1 MPSESEIEA
10 WKSDQ
15 LTKSEFFHRKLHE
28 WGLLEIAYELE
39 NIKGEK
45 LNWEIDLNITP
56 AAWNKVIHRGIKPI
70 RVFAHPQVLKE
81 NSKRVSYY
89 RMLSMVS
96 QKSMSNVCLSVNGC
110 EFKGSSL
117 DSTVALK
124 LSKHLNKI
132 ICMLIEND
140 DVIDEREFDLWRA
153 MAAGSQAQ
161 GSWQN
166 NKGTIAEDLIK
177 DIIIRRLKDTGQLLS
192 EGFEGRC
199 KVSNLRDGR
208 VIRMGSEPD
217 VAFYKDEK
225 IEIALEIK
233 GGIDTAGALERFG
246 AALKSLRRAKQENPE
261 AITVLLMHEASM
273 TATANGE
280 IEGSTD
286 IDYLFTIGDIISS
299 DEKRG
304 QLFGILQI

>member
-1 MPSESEIEA
+1 MSSDSEIAA

-39 NIKGEK
+39 GIKGEN
-45 LNWEIDLNITP
+45 LNWKMDLNITTT
-56 AAWNKVIHRGIKPI
+56 AWDKVIHRGIKPI
-70 RVFAHPQVLKE
+70 RIFAHPQVLIE
-81 NSKRVSYY
+81 NPRRVSYY

-96 QKSMSNVCLSVNGC
+96 QKSMSNVGLSVNSN
-110 EFKGSSL
+110 EMNGSKL
-117 DSTVALK
+117 DRSVALN

-140 DVIDEREFDLWRA
+140 NVIDEREFDLWRA
-153 MAAGSQAQ
+153 MTAGSKAQ

-166 NKGTIAEDLIK
+166 SKGAAAEDIIK
-177 DIIIRRLKDTGQLLS
+177 GIIERRLKETAQIQRDGL
-192 EGFEGRC
+192 EGRS
-199 KVSNLRDGR
+199 KIFHLKDGR
-208 VIRMGSEPD
+208 LIRMGSEPD
-217 VAFYKDEK
+217 VAFYKSDK
-225 IEIALEIK
+225 IELALEIK

-261 AITVLLMHEASM
+261 AITILLMHEASI

-280 IEGSTD
+280 IEGSSD
-286 IDYLFTIGDIISS
+286 IDHLFTIGDMISS
-299 DEKRG
+299 DDKRS
-304 QLFGILQI
+304 QLFGILKI

>member
-1 MPSESEIEA
+1 MSSDSEIAA

-39 NIKGEK
+39 GIKGEN
-45 LNWEIDLNITP
+45 LNWKMDLNITTT
-56 AAWNKVIHRGIKPI
+56 AWDKVIHRGIKPI
-70 RVFAHPQVLKE
+70 RIFAHPQVLIE
-81 NSKRVSYY
+81 NPRRVSYY

-96 QKSMSNVCLSVNGC
+96 QKSMSNVGLSVNSN
-110 EFKGSSL
+110 EMNGSKL
-117 DSTVALK
+117 DRSVALN

-140 DVIDEREFDLWRA
+140 NVIDEREFDLWRA
-153 MAAGSQAQ
+153 MTAGSQAQ

-166 NKGTIAEDLIK
+166 SKGAAAEDIIK
-177 DIIIRRLKDTGQLLS
+177 GIIERRLKETAQIQR
-192 EGFEGRC
+192 EGLEGRS
-199 KVSNLRDGR
+199 KVFHLRDGR
-208 VIRMGSEPD
+208 LIRMGSEPD
-217 VAFYKDEK
+217 VAFYKSDK
-225 IEIALEIK
+225 IELALEIK

-261 AITVLLMHEASM
+261 AITILLMHEASI

-280 IEGSTD
+280 IEGSSD
-286 IDYLFTIGDIISS
+286 IDHLFTIGDMISS
-299 DEKRG
+299 DDKRS
-304 QLFGILQI
+304 QLFGILKI

>member
-1 MPSESEIEA
+1 MSSDSEIAA

-39 NIKGEK
+39 GIKGEN
-45 LNWEIDLNITP
+45 LNWKMDLNITTT
-56 AAWNKVIHRGIKPI
+56 AWDKVIHRGIKPI
-70 RVFAHPQVLKE
+70 RIFAHPQVLIE
-81 NSKRVSYY
+81 NPRRVSYY

-96 QKSMSNVCLSVNGC
+96 QKSMSNVGLSVNSN
-110 EFKGSSL
+110 EMNGSKL
-117 DSTVALK
+117 DRSVALN

-140 DVIDEREFDLWRA
+140 NVIDEREFDLWRA
-153 MAAGSQAQ
+153 MTAGSQAQ

-166 NKGTIAEDLIK
+166 SKGAAAEDIIK
-177 DIIIRRLKDTGQLLS
+177 GIIERRLKETAQIQR
-192 EGFEGRC
+192 EGLEGRS
-199 KVSNLRDGR
+199 KVFHLRDGR
-208 VIRMGSEPD
+208 LIRMGSEPD
-217 VAFYKDEK
+217 VAFYKSDK
-225 IEIALEIK
+225 IELALEIK

-261 AITVLLMHEASM
+261 SITILLMHEASI

-280 IEGSTD
+280 IEGSSD
-286 IDYLFTIGDIISS
+286 IDHLFTIGDMISS
-299 DEKRG
+299 DEKRS
-304 QLFGILQI
+304 QLFGILKI